1 VSFLKIKTY
10 PDPCLRI
17 RTGPVEQFT
26 QDISKT
32 LRSMA
37 DIMYVGQGIGLAA
50 TQVGLGLSVL
60 VVDIGDGL
68 TNYINPAI
76 LERSRKKSSME
87 EGCLSL
93 PGIIVNVAR
102 PEEITVRAQDEQGEF
117 FIRKLSGLAAKTVQH
132 EIDHIHGRLII
143 DYLDPIRRFMAARKL
158 AGLKRR
164 QTGKTCEASGQ

>member
-1 VSFLKIKTY
+1 M
-10 PDPCLRI
+10 RI

-26 QDISKT
+26 QDIGKT
-32 LRSMA
+32 LKSMA

-68 TNYINPAI
+68 TNYINPVI
-76 LERSRKKSSME
+76 LERSRKKSNME

-93 PGIIVNVAR
+93 PGITVNVAR

-117 FIRKLSGLAAKTVQH
+117 FTRKLSGLAAKTVQH
-132 EIDHIHGRLII
+132 EIDHLHGRLII
-143 DYLDPIRRFMAARKL
+143 DHLDPIRRFIAARKL
-158 AGLKRR
+158 TGLKRR
-164 QTGKTCEASGQ
+164 QTGKTCEAGEQ